1 MKHSAAIVTVITLLL
16 ALPFGE
22 RASLAFAAALP
33 SDRGCTCEV
42 SDREPTVK
50 KSVNPAYPEE
60 AKAKGIE
67 GKVYVSILV
76 DTAGKVKEAK
86 IVKSENEVFNTAAL
100 EAAKQWIF
108 SPALKDGKPVEA
120 WVTMPFMFKLADKK

>member
-1 MKHSAAIVTVITLLL
+1 MKHCPATVAVIALVL

-22 RASLAFAAALP
+22 RVSLAIAGP
-33 SDRGCTCEV
+33 SDTGCPCEV

-50 KSVNPAYPEE
+50 KSVSPSYPEE

-67 GKVYVSILV
+67 GKVYVSIRV
-76 DTAGKVKEAK
+76 DITGKVKEAK
-86 IVKSENEVFNTAAL
+86 IVKSDNEVFNSAAL
-100 EAAKQWIF
+100 DAAKQWLF

-120 WVTMPFMFKLADKK
+120 WMTMPFMFKLADKK